1 MALAKEGLS
10 GTLMGCM
17 LGCGIFSFSFMYPGF
32 EPKVALTVAVSLP
45 VSSKKVM
52 RENMKNLMLRLFC
65 FSKKKKNQI
74 ISLWANVLGVAL
86 PLVAQKLRLN
96 PAVTAAPLMTTI
108 VDATGLLIYFFIAK
122 YIIGSDLWMARDC
135 ILLWGI
141 LRQQH
146 LESPCKMERIDKVK
160 LHFGEEFLQTS
171 SKKVCIRPLFVS
183 SSLNSSLP
191 ET

>member
-65 FSKKKKNQI
+65 FSKIEKKSDYLAMGKRTR
-74 ISLWANVLGVAL
+74 SCPTAGGTKVETESCSHCSTTHDHDRGCH
-86 PLVAQKLRLN
+86 RL
-96 PAVTAAPLMTTI
+96 AH
-108 VDATGLLIYFFIAK
+108 LL
-122 YIIGSDLWMARDC
+122 
-135 ILLWGI
+135 
-141 LRQQH
+141 
-146 LESPCKMERIDKVK
+146 
-160 LHFGEEFLQTS
+160 LHSQVYYWL
-171 SKKVCIRPLFVS
+171 
-183 SSLNSSLP
+183 
-191 ET
+191 